1 MKRGIAIIV
10 GLLWCSQVWG
20 LCPTWSAARAQDE
33 LSRLQ
38 QQISRWDDAY
48 WKEGKSNVEDG
59 VYDQLRAR
67 LAQWQ
72 RCVGEDVLPGDLPP
86 AIGGAASHPVAHT
99 GVKKLTDKRAVRHW
113 MRERGDL
120 WVQPKVDGVAIT
132 LVYREGALTQAI
144 SRGDGLKGEDWTAK
158 AQRISAIPQTVTG
171 ALANSVLQGEIFLP
185 REGHI
190 QQKMGG
196 MNARSKVAGLLM
208 RKDNAS
214 ALRSLG
220 VFIWAWPDGPDRM
233 AVKLRQLSAAGF
245 TLTEKYTLLVKS
257 AEDVERARTRWWTS
271 GLPFVTDGVVVR
283 TGDEPASRDWLPGQG
298 NWLAAWK
305 YPPVAQVAEVTAI
318 HFTVGKSGKV
328 AVVAMLAPVMLDDK
342 RVQRVNLGSIR
353 RWQEWD
359 IAPGDHILVS
369 LAGQGIPRIDKVV
382 WRVSDRTKPAPPENR
397 YNSLTCF
404 YATAEC
410 QEQFLSRLVWI
421 GSRGALGIEGIGE
434 SGWRALHQHH
444 HFAHIFSWLAL
455 TPEQIKNTP
464 GLAQAKG
471 EQLWHQFNLVRKQ
484 PFTRW
489 LMAMGIP
496 LTQTALNASGAR
508 SWQQMVSNSAH
519 YWQQLPATGARRAA
533 WVIQW
538 LAHAEIKAL
547 SQWLG
552 SQRIDGFSAQ

>member
-1 MKRGIAIIV
+1 
-10 GLLWCSQVWG
+10 
-20 LCPTWSAARAQDE
+20 
-33 LSRLQ
+33 
-38 QQISRWDDAY
+38 
-48 WKEGKSNVEDG
+48 
-59 VYDQLRAR
+59 
-67 LAQWQ
+67 
-72 RCVGEDVLPGDLPP
+72 
-86 AIGGAASHPVAHT
+86 
-99 GVKKLTDKRAVRHW
+99 
-113 MRERGDL
+113 
-120 WVQPKVDGVAIT
+120 
-132 LVYREGALTQAI
+132 
-144 SRGDGLKGEDWTAK
+144 
-158 AQRISAIPQTVTG
+158 
-171 ALANSVLQGEIFLP
+171 
-185 REGHI
+185 
-190 QQKMGG
+190 
-196 MNARSKVAGLLM
+196 M

-328 AVVAMLAPVMLDDK
+328 AVVAMLVPVMLDDK

-382 WRVSDRTKPAPPENR
+382 WRVSDRTKPAPPENH